1 MKHTIYLDNHA
12 TTRMD
17 PRVLEYMM
25 PYLTEKFG
33 NPSSLDH
40 SLGHEAFVAIDEARG
55 RVADL
60 VGACHDEIVFTSGA
74 TEADNMALMGV
85 MARHH
90 KRGKHL
96 VTCTIEHKAIL
107 DTARHLQRLGYSVTY
122 VPVDRFGSVD
132 MEQLREAI
140 TSDTVLISIMTA
152 NNEIG
157 TIQNVSEV
165 GKLAHK
171 HDILFHTDGAQAV
184 GHIPVDVQKMNI
196 DLMSMSAHKMYGPK
210 GVGALYIRSIRP
222 IVRLDGIIR
231 GGGQEWGLRS
241 GTHNVAGIV
250 GFGEA
255 ARLAQSQMKLE
266 GEQQRTWTGMMLE
279 RFQKFG
285 ATLNGHPTNRL
296 PHNLNVR
303 FSGIEGK
310 AIINSVSDKVAISAG
325 SACTTQMVEP
335 SHVLLAIGLAEDKAH
350 ESIRL
355 GLGRFTTNTE
365 VDDSTCT
372 ILEAVEDLKRSTA

>member
-1 MKHTIYLDNHA
+1 M
-12 TTRMD
+12 
-17 PRVLEYMM
+17 
-25 PYLTEKFG
+25 
-33 NPSSLDH
+33 
-40 SLGHEAFVAIDEARG
+40 AIDEARG

-60 VGACHDEIVFTSGA
+60 VGARHDEIVFTSGA
-74 TEADNMALMGV
+74 TEADNMALIGV

-96 VTCTIEHKAIL
+96 VTCTIEHKAVL
-107 DTARHLQRLGYSVTY
+107 DTTRYLQRLGYSVTY
-122 VPVDRFGSVD
+122 LPVDSFGSVD
-132 MEQLREAI
+132 IEQLREAI

-157 TIQNVSEV
+157 TLQNVSEV
-165 GKLAHK
+165 GNLAHK
-171 HDILFHTDGAQAV
+171 HGILFHTDGAQAV
-184 GHIPVDVQKMNI
+184 GHIPVDVQEMNI

-222 IVRLDGIIR
+222 IVQLDGIIR

-255 ARLAQSQMKLE
+255 
-266 GEQQRTWTGMMLE
+266 
-279 RFQKFG
+279 
-285 ATLNGHPTNRL
+285 
-296 PHNLNVR
+296 
-303 FSGIEGK
+303 
-310 AIINSVSDKVAISAG
+310 ISAG

-335 SHVLLAIGLAEDKAH
+335 SHVLLAIGLTEGKAH

-355 GLGRFTTNTE
+355 GLGLQLIQRWMTLH
-365 VDDSTCT
+365 VQY
-372 ILEAVEDLKRSTA
+372 

>member
-12 TTRMD
+12 TTQMD
-17 PRVLEYMM
+17 SRVLEYMM

-40 SLGHEAFVAIDEARG
+40 SLGHEASVAIDEARG
-55 RVADL
+55 RVASL
-60 VGACHDEIVFTSGA
+60 VGARHDEIVFTSGA
-74 TEADNMALMGV
+74 TEADNMALVGV

-96 VTCTIEHKAIL
+96 VTCTIEHKAVL

-122 VPVDRFGSVD
+122 VPVDGFGSVD

-171 HDILFHTDGAQAV
+171 HSILFHTDGAQAV

-222 IVRLDGIIR
+222 IVQLDGMIR

-255 ARLAQSQMKLE
+255 ARLAQRQMKPE
-266 GEQQRTWTGMMLE
+266 GEQQRIWTRRMLE
-279 RFQKFG
+279 RFQEFG
-285 ATLNGHPTNRL
+285 ATLNGHTTNRL

-303 FSGIEGK
+303 FPGIEGK

-335 SHVLLAIGLAEDKAH
+335 SHVLLAIGLTEDKAH

-372 ILEAVEDLKRSTA
+372 ILEAVEDLKRSTG

>member
-1 MKHTIYLDNHA
+1 MRNTIYLDNHA

-25 PYLTEKFG
+25 PYMTEKFG

-60 VGACHDEIVFTSGA
+60 VGARHDEIVFTSGA

-96 VTCTIEHKAIL
+96 VTCTIEHKAVL

-157 TIQNVSEV
+157 TMQNVSEV

-184 GHIPVDVQKMNI
+184 GHIPMDVQKMNI

-222 IVRLDGIIR
+222 IVQLDGIIR

-255 ARLAQSQMKLE
+255 ARLAQSQMKFE
-266 GEQQRTWTGMMLE
+266 GEQQRTWTRMMFE

-335 SHVLLAIGLAEDKAH
+335 SHVLLAIGLTEDKAH